1 MIICRSPLLF
11 PPPHFDKQATI
22 MFAKLDGFD
31 YLSQLVLPEEYVG
44 LLDTLFRR
52 MDQLCREHGV
62 EKVGQP
68 VAGDL
73 GWWLVVAGGE
83 VMCW

>member
-1 MIICRSPLLF
+1 
-11 PPPHFDKQATI
+11 